1 MIIVFVDE
9 VTNLFLD
16 HDTRRMA
23 LRMIRECRA
32 FGMNF
37 ITLGQSWSHKEM
49 DTSFREQH
57 RTTGH
62 FGTNNPHSSRMML
75 NSPEA
80 INITVPGR
88 AYFALPFGLARGIVE
103 IQTPYLDPDTA
114 LRLLPATT
122 TPASMPPSRSK
133 DEESVGIGS
142 DTAASPDGFARRV
155 VELFDAG
162 DTITAICKKIFGY
175 KNQGKL
181 DQVKQVL
188 SEAGRIG

>member
-1 MIIVFVDE
+1 VIIVFVDE

-16 HDTRRMA
+16 NETRRIA

-75 NSPEA
+75 NSPDA
-80 INITVPGR
+80 TNITVPGR
-88 AYFALPFGLARGIVE
+88 AYFALPFGMSRGIVE
-103 IQTPYLDPDTA
+103 IQTPYLDPDMA
-114 LRLLPATT
+114 LRLLPGATQ
-122 TPASMPPSRSK
+122 PPPSPQVQIVEQDAEPTEQERQVLQLAAAG
-133 DEESVGIGS
+133 ESHAKICE
-142 DTAASPDGFARRV
+142 V
-155 VELFDAG
+155 VW
-162 DTITAICKKIFGY
+162 GY
-175 KNQGKL
+175 KSSKL
-181 DQVKQVL
+181 YPQIDSILEKFGMVHRAPCTESL
-188 SEAGRIG
+188 S